1 MRLGLEPRGPKC
13 VDKGWLSDFG
23 MSFVYQTSV
32 SSFRKWKWW
41 CLLYWV
47 IRKSSEMLTLKGKLV
62 VHLQLSVAVQILVVM
77 KSHKSVLALY
87 SEICLDLL
95 LNHVW
100 FSNQIRTMPSS
111 ENQKNMLSYQRNLI
125 EIFNS
130 GKRDL
135 EEKVLLNQW
144 TVKATLVE
152 CFIYVK

>member
-1 MRLGLEPRGPKC
+1 
-13 VDKGWLSDFG
+13 
-23 MSFVYQTSV
+23 
-32 SSFRKWKWW
+32 
-41 CLLYWV
+41 
-47 IRKSSEMLTLKGKLV
+47 MLTLKGKLV

-111 ENQKNMLSYQRNLI
+111 QIQKKMLSYQRNLI

-135 EEKVLLNQW
+135 EEEVLLNQ
-144 TVKATLVE
+144 
-152 CFIYVK
+152 